1 MKDINIKIEELDYT
15 KPIKYY
21 SELYGISLNA
31 LRNRFKKLNVYNLF
45 IFTKDNTSKIKS
57 QLLKNEYL
65 KTPKKCLNCNVDI
78 LYKNKNNLYCSN
90 KCASIHTQINGGH
103 HKCNDEEKKK
113 LSLWAIKNNVIK
125 FINVNG
131 IRPAAELIKKI
142 CPTCNIE
149 FETFPSQK
157 HQICCSRKCSTIW
170 MNKTGYLKGKSG
182 GYRKNSGR
190 GKQGWYKGYFCQ
202 SSWELA
208 WVIYQLDHKLKFKRN
223 TQGFE
228 YKFENKK
235 YKFYPDFVL
244 DNGEYVEVKGY
255 MTDKNKSK
263 FLHFPHTLTVIGKND
278 IKPYIE
284 YVEKKYGKNYLNL
297 YEKK

>member
-1 MKDINIKIEELDYT
+1 
-15 KPIKYY
+15 
-21 SELYGISLNA
+21 
-31 LRNRFKKLNVYNLF
+31 
-45 IFTKDNTSKIKS
+45 
-57 QLLKNEYL
+57 
-65 KTPKKCLNCNVDI
+65 
-78 LYKNKNNLYCSN
+78 
-90 KCASIHTQINGGH
+90 
-103 HKCNDEEKKK
+103 
-113 LSLWAIKNNVIK
+113 
-125 FINVNG
+125 
-131 IRPAAELIKKI
+131 
-142 CPTCNIE
+142 
-149 FETFPSQK
+149 
-157 HQICCSRKCSTIW
+157 